1 MPAAL
6 LILVLL
12 IGATPIVVALD
23 GPIVQGLVAAGAAT
37 GAAAVAWGLR
47 PGEGGYLLTLV
58 RPMAAVAAV
67 PALWMAMQTLPLEA
81 LGLAH
86 PIWQSAA
93 AALGKP
99 VGGSISIDAGATLIA
114 LCRYLS
120 AAAVALVAAAV
131 AVDRQRAERMLFAL
145 VAATGV
151 IAAATI
157 AHDVAGLRLLG
168 AAARAA
174 ATGCAALGTI
184 LATAGAI
191 RTFERH
197 ETRRADPNASLAAF
211 APTLAACF
219 AAFAACA
226 AAVVWS
232 GTGETIFSAAYGL
245 ATMIAVVAIRRLGL
259 GPWGY
264 GAIAAAAVVV
274 AAAIIASRPGLRTQ
288 DLTLAF
294 ATQVPPARVS
304 EVQSMLADAP
314 WAGSGAGTF
323 AALLPIYRD
332 FADTMPAG
340 EAPTAAAAIAI
351 ELGRPMLWAIVLAA
365 AGAIV
370 LLLRGALQRGRDSF
384 YPAAGAASLVTLL
397 LLAFGEAAVLATGVA
412 VIAASVLGLAAAQSR
427 SRATSNQ

>member
-6 LILVLL
+6 LVLVFL
-12 IGATPIVVALD
+12 IGATPIIVALD
-23 GPIVQGLVAAGAAT
+23 SPIVQGLVAAGAAT

-47 PGEGGYLLTLV
+47 PGEGGSLLTLV
-58 RPMAAVAAV
+58 CLIAAV

-99 VGGSISIDAGATLIA
+99 VGGSISIDPGATLIA

-168 AAARAA
+168 AAARAT
-174 ATGCAALGTI
+174 ATGCAALGAI

-197 ETRRADPNASLAAF
+197 ETRRADPGASLAAF

-219 AAFAACA
+219 GAFASCA

-264 GAIAAAAVVV
+264 AAMAAAAVVV

-294 ATQVPPARVS
+294 AAQVPPARVS
-304 EVQSMLADAP
+304 ETQSMLADAP

-351 ELGRPMLWAIVLAA
+351 ELGRPMLWAIALATI
-365 AGAIV
+365 GAIV

-397 LLAFGEAAVLATGVA
+397 LLGFADAAVLATGIA
-412 VIAASVLGLAAAQSR
+412 VIAASVLGLAAAQSK
-427 SRATSNQ
+427 SRTASNQ